1 MTIDEGFILLQDILN
16 NMDEENI
23 SLEDSFKLYNDGIK
37 LVKELNEKLDDAEKK
52 ITIVNED

>member
-23 SLEDSFKLYNDGIK
+23 SMEDSFKLYNDGIK